1 MAWIRVTDKWEW
13 RPNYGTTIVYKPGVY
28 NVPRACATLAVA
40 AGKAARLRKVS
51 KAAGAVEGKTVEEEA
66 ALTEPAAGSPDG

>member
-13 RPNYGTTIVYKPGVY
+13 RPNYSTTIVYKPGIY

-40 AGKAARLRKVS
+40 AEKAVRMRKVS
-51 KAAGAVEGKTVEEEA
+51 KDGEPVEGEA
-66 ALTEPAAGSPDG
+66 AMTEGDGG

>member
-13 RPNYGTTIVYKPGVY
+13 KPNAGTTIVYKPGVY

-40 AGKAARLRKVS
+40 AGKAVRLRKAS
-51 KAAGAVEGKTVEEEA
+51 KDGEPEPVEEA
-66 ALTEPAAGSPDG
+66 VMTEGDGG